1 MHCVCKNVTHANWV
15 LNVLDRAAMASIVSK
30 GSALYDADMK
40 GNIERLFQDIIE
52 RLEAQDNDETQ
63 VPEGEEV

>member
-1 MHCVCKNVTHANWV
+1 MCSSPFGQDRGRV
-15 LNVLDRAAMASIVSK
+15 LNVLDRAAMTSIVSK

-52 RLEAQDNDETQ
+52 RLQAQDEDDTEML
-63 VPEGEEV
+63 EGEEV